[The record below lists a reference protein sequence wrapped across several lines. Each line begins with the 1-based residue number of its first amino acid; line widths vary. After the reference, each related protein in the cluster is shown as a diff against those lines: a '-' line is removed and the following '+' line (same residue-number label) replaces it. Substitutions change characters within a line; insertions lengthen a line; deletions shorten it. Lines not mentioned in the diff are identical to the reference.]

1 MDKID
6 LDYFEKV
13 LVYKSLTDEK
23 YLADV
28 IGHIQPNI
36 IADKNIKIIFT
47 IIKDFYDKRGVPPT
61 ITELKTYLI
70 NEEVKSAFKTVAG
83 SFEELD
89 KNLNNDEL
97 LENTE
102 RYLKERAIYN
112 TMMDVAEDIT
122 KGKVDTS
129 YILEKFEKS
138 CRIDLKDDIGLDLF
152 EDIDKI
158 SKELSVDEPTLSSGW
173 DWLDEH
179 LAGGFLENG
188 RSFYVFAGQT
198 NVGKSIFLGNVATN
212 LARKGKNV
220 LVISLEMSE
229 LMYACR
235 LASDITRIPI
245 ADLKSEH
252 VTLKHTM
259 KDMDKMGKVLIKEFP
274 PNTITAQQIA
284 SYVKTVQL
292 KGIKV
297 DAIVLD
303 YINLLRGSLNSN
315 LYERIKCASEEV
327 RALSYKFNCPVISA
341 TQLNRTGYDTDSP
354 RLDTIGESIGLAA
367 TADVIVGITQSDT
380 DKELNII
387 NLHMMKNRFG
397 ANFGKHEMRIDYKTL
412 TIVEDETLNN
422 DDGDLGEM
430 TDALDRLSL

>member
-1 MDKID
+1 MEKID

-28 IGHIQPNI
+28 IGHIEPNI
-36 IADKNIKIIFT
+36 IADKNIKIIFS

-61 ITELKTYLI
+61 VTELKTYLV
-70 NEEVKSAFKTVAG
+70 NDEVKNAFRLVAG
-83 SFEELD
+83 SFDQLD
-89 KNLNNDEL
+89 KNLNSDEL

-102 RYLKERAIYN
+102 RYLKERAIYH

-122 KGKVDTS
+122 TGKVDTS

-138 CRIDLKDDIGLDLF
+138 CRIDLKDDIGIDLF
-152 EDIDKI
+152 EDIE
-158 SKELSVDEPTLSSGW
+158 SVAKELSVDEPTLSSGW
-173 DWLDEH
+173 EWLDDH
-179 LAGGFLENG
+179 LAGGFLQNG

-229 LMYACR
+229 IMYSCR
-235 LASDITRIPI
+235 LASDLTKIPI
-245 ADLKSEH
+245 ADLKDEH
-252 VTLKHTM
+252 VTMKHAI
-259 KDMDKMGKVLIKEFP
+259 KEMDKMGKILIKEFP
-274 PNTITAQQIA
+274 PNTISAQQLS
-284 SYVKTVQL
+284 SYVKTVML
-292 KGIKV
+292 KGVQV

-303 YINLLRGSLNSN
+303 YINLLRGSLSSN
-315 LYERIKCASEEV
+315 LYERIKSASEEV
-327 RALSYKFNCPVISA
+327 RALSYKFNCPIISA

-354 RLDTIGESIGLAA
+354 GLDTIGESIGLAA

-412 TIVEDETLNN
+412 TIHEDETLNN

-430 TDALDRLSL
+430 SEALDRLSL

>member
-1 MDKID
+1 MEKID

-13 LVYKSLTDEK
+13 LIYKSLTDEK
-23 YLADV
+23 YLADI

-36 IADKNIKIIFT
+36 IADKNIKIIFS
-47 IIKDFYDKRGVPPT
+47 IIKDFYNKRGVPPT
-61 ITELKTYLI
+61 TTELKTYLI
-70 NEEVKSAFKTVAG
+70 NEEIKQAFKSVVAA
-83 SFEELD
+83 FED
-89 KNLNNDEL
+89 MGNLNNEEL
-97 LENTE
+97 LDNTE
-102 RYLKERAIYN
+102 RYLKERAIYH

-122 KGKVDTS
+122 KGEVDTS

-138 CRIDLKDDIGLDLF
+138 CRIDLKDDVGLDLF
-152 EDIDKI
+152 EDIETI

-173 DWLDEH
+173 EWLDNH
-179 LAGGFLENG
+179 LGGGFLENG

-235 LASDITRIPI
+235 LASDITKIPI
-245 ADLKSEH
+245 SDLKTEH
-252 VTLKHTM
+252 LTLQHSM
-259 KDMDKMGKVLIKEFP
+259 KDMSNMGKILIKEFP
-274 PNTITAQQIA
+274 PNTITAQHIA

-303 YINLLRGSLNSN
+303 YINLLKGSLNSN

-367 TADVIVGITQSDT
+367 TADVIVSIYQNEEDRELGIIR
-380 DKELNII
+380 LG
-387 NLHMMKNRFG
+387 MMKNRYG
-397 ANFGKHEMRIDYKTL
+397 PRGNTQAMRIDYSTL
-412 TIVEDETLNN
+412 SIEEADDIEFEDDGNETLN
-422 DDGDLGEM
+422 
-430 TDALDRLSL
+430 ALVGLAQ